1 MTQLVLAST
10 SPARLTLLR
19 NAGIDL
25 PILAWLHSP
34 RETFVAAISA
44 GIELG
49 IANREQLD
57 RVAEAAKQAQSGDI
71 VLLSPA
77 CASFDQFS
85 DYVARAEAFVAE
97 VQELGMQF
105 EGVHA

>member
-1 MTQLVLAST
+1 MSALEILDTVIIAVGLTSVLTAFVLK
-10 SPARLTLLR
+10 PAMVGLDGS
-19 NAGIDL
+19 AWQVFIS
-25 PILAWLHSP
+25 ILYP
-34 RETFVAAISA
+34 V
-44 GIELG
+44 
-49 IANREQLD
+49 
-57 RVAEAAKQAQSGDI
+57 GDI